1 MKQKKIKYLFY
12 FIALY
17 SSFILSI
24 ESNIKPLIP
33 DKQINPQKEWLLLIY
48 MAANNDLYPYASRNI
63 KEAARNSPE
72 NAYIIIQTSEPGTRK
87 TRRYL
92 IEKNKAICL
101 NIETDKL
108 DSGAVETLV
117 DFITWSARHYPSEY
131 IMLDFWDHGT
141 GCLDPEYRRSINPAE
156 LFKFNPA
163 TMMLELD
170 RSRSYLAIFE
180 ESRGVCFDE
189 TYGTYLTNQKIE
201 QALNLAC
208 LNLKKKIDIIGF
220 DACLMSMIETAE
232 LIKNFAKFMI
242 ASQEVELGAGWRYDL
257 VLNVLKNK
265 KTEPETFA
273 KHITEVYQKAYSEI
287 TNDYTLA
294 ALRLAETSSLTTE
307 INKFAKKIIKCLDL
321 KPDSNIKKQIRQIKN
336 MCCFD
341 EPSYIDLKTFVL
353 KTAYL
358 IKDLFNS
365 ENEKL
370 QALAQKLILSAKKIS
385 VIIDKFV
392 ISNKTGPNTN
402 YAHGI
407 SIYLPEKIIH
417 NSYKKQFYFT
427 TNWGRFIEKYTST
440 K

>member
-1 MKQKKIKYLFY
+1 M
-12 FIALY
+12 AC
-17 SSFILSI
+17 
-24 ESNIKPLIP
+24 NIKPLIQ
-33 DKQINPQKEWLLLIY
+33 DKPINPQKEWLLLIY

-63 KEAARNSPE
+63 KEAARNAPE
-72 NAYIIIQTSEPGTRK
+72 NAYIIIQTAEPGTKK
-87 TRRYL
+87 TKRYL
-92 IEKNKAICL
+92 IEKNKATCL

-156 LFKFNPA
+156 LFKFNST

-189 TYGTYLTNQKIE
+189 TYGTYLTNQKIDE
-201 QALNLAC
+201 ALSFAC
-208 LNLKKKIDIIGF
+208 EELKKKIDIIGF

-232 LIKNFAKFMI
+232 LIKNYAKFMV

-265 KTEPETFA
+265 KTEPEDLA
-273 KHITEVYQKAYSEI
+273 KHITEAYQTAYSQI
-287 TNDYTLA
+287 TNDYTLS
-294 ALRLAETSSLTTE
+294 ALRLTETSSLTTE
-307 INKFAKKIIKCLDL
+307 INKFAKKVIKCLDCM
-321 KPDSNIKKQIRQIKN
+321 PNSNIKKQIRNIKN

-341 EPSYIDLKTFVL
+341 EPSYIDLKTFAL
-353 KTAYL
+353 KTAYS
-358 IKDLFNS
+358 IKDLFNT

-370 QALAQKLILSAKKIS
+370 QAMAEKLILSAKKIS
-385 VIIDKFV
+385 VMIDKFV
-392 ISNKTGPNTN
+392 ISNKTGPNTS
-402 YAHGI
+402 YANGV
-407 SIYLPEKIIH
+407 SIYLPEKMIH

>member
-1 MKQKKIKYLFY
+1 MNQQNLKHLLY
-12 FIALY
+12 FIALHC
-17 SSFILSI
+17 SFNLLIA
-24 ESNIKPLIP
+24 SNMKPLIQ
-33 DKQINPQKEWLLLIY
+33 DKPINPQKEWLLLIY

-63 KEAARNSPE
+63 KEAARNAPE
-72 NAYIIIQTSEPGTRK
+72 NAYIIIQTAEPGAKK
-87 TRRYL
+87 TKRYL

-101 NIETDKL
+101 NLETEKL

-117 DFITWSARHYPSEY
+117 DFITWSAQHYPAEH

-156 LFKFNPA
+156 LFKFNSA

-201 QALNLAC
+201 EALGAAC
-208 LNLKKKIDIIGF
+208 RKLKKKIDIIGF

-232 LIKNFAKFMI
+232 LIKNFAEFMV

-257 VLNVLKNK
+257 VLNILKNK
-265 KTEPETFA
+265 KTEPAELA
-273 KHITEVYQKAYSEI
+273 RHVTEAYQKAYSQI
-287 TNDYTLA
+287 TNDYTLS
-294 ALRLAETSSLTTE
+294 ALKLAETSLLTIE
-307 INKFAKKIIKCLDL
+307 IDKFAKHVIKCLDL
-321 KPDSNIKKQIRQIKN
+321 KPESSIKKQIRNIKN

-353 KTAYL
+353 KVAFS
-358 IKDLFNS
+358 IEDLFNK
-365 ENEKL
+365 ENE
-370 QALAQKLILSAKKIS
+370 ALKKASEKLIISAKKIA

-402 YAHGI
+402 YANGV
-407 SIYLPEKIIH
+407 SIYLPERIIH